1 MNLNTLIGKIWV
13 AVYEFETLGLRF
25 LFITHIY
32 LLFNISLHREE
43 DP

>member
-1 MNLNTLIGKIWV
+1 MKLNTLIGKIWV